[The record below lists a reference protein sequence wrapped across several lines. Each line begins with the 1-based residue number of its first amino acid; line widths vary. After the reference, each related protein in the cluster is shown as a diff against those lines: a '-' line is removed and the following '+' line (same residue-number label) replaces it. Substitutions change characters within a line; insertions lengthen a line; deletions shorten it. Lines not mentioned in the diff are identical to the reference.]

1 MGLFFDLRLCLVD
14 ACLHHGWWWDI
25 HLYIYTDHLPQ
36 NKINVKLNPSPMS
49 IPINGITLGCSYNRT
64 SSIVMNGKFTKLHFF
79 YQPSNWTQPCQTSPK
94 PMSWRS
100 SVMQHLNWWNWNLSK
115 SGPIFVPAGSCSS
128 GRASQFSVGDSD
140 TQKNTA
146 SPCLVGSHL
155 GVSENKRGRRNLSS
169 IFSKYLPSPMA
180 CKEQFKESRPMWD
193 QNSIQKKT
201 TKSPN
206 LYKWS
211 LLFMIVNELLHQALQ

>member
-1 MGLFFDLRLCLVD
+1 MGDD
-14 ACLHHGWWWDI
+14 EI
-25 HLYIYTDHLPQ
+25 YIY
-36 NKINVKLNPSPMS
+36 KYIYRSSSPKQDQCEIES
-49 IPINGITLGCSYNRT
+49 IPNVHSHQWHHVGLLIQQNFINSHERQVYKIAL
-64 SSIVMNGKFTKLHFF
+64 F

-100 SVMQHLNWWNWNLSK
+100 SVMQRLNWWKWNLSK

-128 GRASQFSVGDSD
+128 GHASQFSVGDSD
-140 TQKNTA
+140 MQKNTA

-155 GVSENKRGRRNLSS
+155 GVSENKHVRRNLSS

-180 CKEQFKESRPMWD
+180 CKEQFKESHPMWD
-193 QNSIQKKT
+193 QNGFQKKT

-206 LYKWS
+206 LYKWV

>member
-1 MGLFFDLRLCLVD
+1 LIWGCALSMHVFIMGDD
-14 ACLHHGWWWDI
+14 EI
-25 HLYIYTDHLPQ
+25 YIYIYTDHLPQ
-36 NKINVKLNPSPMS
+36 TKINVKLNPSPMS
-49 IPINGITLGCSYNRT
+49 IPINGITLGFSYNRT

-79 YQPSNWTQPCQTSPK
+79 YQPSNWTQPCHSSPK

-100 SVMQHLNWWNWNLSK
+100 SVMQRLNWWKWNLSK

-155 GVSENKRGRRNLSS
+155 GVSKNKRVRRNLSS

-180 CKEQFKESRPMWD
+180 CKEQFKESHPMWD
-193 QNSIQKKT
+193 QNGFQKKT

-206 LYKWS
+206 LYKWV